1 MAPEK
6 HIFVVNPIAGG
17 GTDPEE
23 IRRKA
28 EKLGVPFE
36 MYVTRGP
43 KDAHRFVRQRAETGE
58 ILRFY
63 ACGGDGT
70 LKEVA
75 EGAAGLTNVSVAC
88 YAVGSGNDFV
98 RVWGGREVFLNLA
111 DLAAAEDKV
120 IDAISVNDQV
130 CLNACHFGF
139 DSMVADT
146 MNAVRSKKVIGG
158 RNAYTTGVIKGLIS
172 GMKTRAV
179 ITADGEEICSDSFLL
194 CSVCNG
200 GYVGGGYHCAPRS
213 LQDDGLLE
221 LCLVRPVSRLKFLQL
236 MDAYREGK
244 HLEDPRFRDLILYR
258 RCRTVEIR
266 AGEGFAVSLDGE
278 ILKAP
283 EIRISVLPGAIR
295 FAIPAKK
302 E

>member
-6 HIFVVNPIAGG
+6 HIFVINPIAGG
-17 GTDPEE
+17 GTDPGK
-23 IRRKA
+23 IRRKV
-28 EKLGVPFE
+28 EELGVPFE
-36 MYVTRGP
+36 MYVTQGP

-58 ILRFY
+58 NLRFY

-75 EGAAGLTNVSVAC
+75 EGAAGLPNVSIAC

-98 RVWGGREVFLNLA
+98 RVWGGRDAFL
-111 DLAAAEDKV
+111 DLAALAAAGDRV
-120 IDAISVNDQV
+120 IDAISVNDQI

-146 MNAVRSKKVIGG
+146 MNAVRSKKLIGG

-172 GMKTRAV
+172 GMRTRAV
-179 ITADGEEICSDSFLL
+179 ITADGEEICKDAFLL

-200 GYVGGGYHCAPRS
+200 GFVGGGYHCAPRS

-236 MDAYREGK
+236 MDAYREGN

-295 FAIPAKK
+295 FAVPGIM